1 MHGMALTAHSG
12 HRWSLKMKSKN
23 DCSPRVSFGSHPLL
37 TVLSCTPKPLQEF
50 SWMVLPSLPWERFPF
65 QVLSFPGDTQSFSQ
79 VHSLRLI
86 HVSHVFF
93 PLYDLCMLS
102 SFQHLPNPTSLA
114 AADSM
119 EPTCGGRPQIYLP
132 VGIRQAPPL
141 LVLSLNFWE
150 NTSHTWKCELEI
162 SSWKIFFSDKSQV
175 STALWFSGKLSLT
188 LFGSGPE
195 SKASL
200 KWKIIFRRA
209 KNVRPFVPIATGSFS
224 VG

>member
-50 SWMVLPSLPWERFPF
+50 SWMVLPSLPWERFSF

-114 AADSM
+114 AADSV

-162 SSWKIFFSDKSQV
+162 SSWKIFFLINPRFPLHYDSR
-175 STALWFSGKLSLT
+175 
-188 LFGSGPE
+188 E
-195 SKASL
+195 SWASL
-200 KWKIIFRRA
+200 CLGLDQSQKHLLNEK
-209 KNVRPFVPIATGSFS
+209 SFS
-224 VG
+224 EGRKM